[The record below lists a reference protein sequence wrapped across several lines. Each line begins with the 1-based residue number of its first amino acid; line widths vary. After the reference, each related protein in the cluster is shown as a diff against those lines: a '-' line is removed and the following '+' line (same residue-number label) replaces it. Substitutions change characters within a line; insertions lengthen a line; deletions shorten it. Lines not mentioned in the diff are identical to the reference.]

1 MRRLLLLLIGFMALG
16 ATLPSAPAQAMP
28 VNAHDHVMP
37 PGHCGDEGQAA
48 IHICLGCAVDPAHP
62 APVEPVL
69 PVAMPAPVAQLV
81 SILVDHRPG
90 FDPPPPRA
98 A

>member
-1 MRRLLLLLIGFMALG
+1 MHRLLLLLIGLMALG
-16 ATLPSAPAQAMP
+16 TTLPTAPAQAMP
-28 VNAHDHVMP
+28 MTAHHHSMP

-48 IHICLGCAVDPAHP
+48 IHICLGCAVDPADP
-62 APVEPVL
+62 APVDPAL
-69 PVAMPAPVAQLV
+69 PVVMPAPVARLA
-81 SILVDHRPG
+81 STPSDHRPG